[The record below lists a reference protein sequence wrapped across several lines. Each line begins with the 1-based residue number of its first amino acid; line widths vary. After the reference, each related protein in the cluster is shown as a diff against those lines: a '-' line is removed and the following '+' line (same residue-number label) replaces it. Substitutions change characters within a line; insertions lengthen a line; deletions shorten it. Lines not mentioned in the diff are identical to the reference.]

1 MLALRLESSLPAAL
15 ITALTAACAVSP
27 NPMLPPPFSIDAE
40 ANPSRYVVVRIV
52 NEPWT
57 LPPEAA
63 GSPSR
68 SYPARDY
75 AISSAALSSAR
86 ALEREHGLTEAS
98 AWPIPTLRVYCVLL
112 RVPGSQKAAELIE
125 QLRRD
130 PRVQAVQSL
139 NEFATQLQVQHCS
152 PCWSPRQHARR
163 TTVPN
168 DATLRKR

>member
-1 MLALRLESSLPAAL
+1 MGHWDLKSSFTAAL
-15 ITALTAACAVSP
+15 MTALTAACTVTQ
-27 NPMLPPPFSIDAE
+27 NPLQPPLSSIDVGAD
-40 ANPSRYVVVRIV
+40 PSRYIVVRIA
-52 NEPWT
+52 NEPSM
-57 LPPEAA
+57 LPPEA
-63 GSPSR
+63 GSVPH
-68 SYPARDY
+68 SY
-75 AISSAALSSAR
+75 SASEYIVTSGALRAAR
-86 ALEREHGLTEAS
+86 AVEREYGLTEAT

-139 NEFATQLQVQHCS
+139 NEFATHLQVQHCS